1 MPNPASQAAT
11 VIYSAPRE
19 MLRALADAE
28 WRAGE
33 ESERI
38 AALEALAKNQRG
50 MPLRYLREQL
60 EASKASRQF
69 CLQWRALLLSEVM
82 GEPRAR

>member
-1 MPNPASQAAT
+1 MPNPAPQAAT
-11 VIYSAPRE
+11 VIYSAPPE
-19 MLRALADAE
+19 TLCALVDAE
-28 WRAGE
+28 GRAAK

-38 AALEALAKNQRG
+38 AALEALTKNQRG

-60 EASKASRQF
+60 EASKASRQL

-82 GEPRAR
+82 GEPRVR